1 LELITTITPER
12 PEGIS
17 GQTLRVQ
24 PDWDVLL
31 LKNIPVD
38 ERSVLLTV
46 EIVPERHHLKFAEHV
61 REFSDGHDL
70 DTYLRSLCAGMI
82 PILAQELLDGR
93 LR

>member
-1 LELITTITPER
+1 
-12 PEGIS
+12 
-17 GQTLRVQ
+17 VQ

-46 EIVPERHHLKFAEHV
+46 EIVPERHHLEFAEHV
-61 REFSDGHDL
+61 REFSDSHDL
-70 DTYLRSLCAGMI
+70 DADLRSLCAGMI
-82 PILAQELLDGR
+82 LILLKQQLHGR